1 MAHLLGDH
9 NVHGISNV
17 YLRVN
22 NGIEKIT
29 LNANVTSATLTHRS
43 TRVCAIEATVSSDAN
58 PATIIL
64 PTVSTL
70 PAGKEWSWTG
80 LFFDSTVP
88 VKIVTESNVLLF
100 TAFPNDVVEVMWVA
114 SENNWKV
121 VSHLKDEKKE
131 RLTGMLYPVGT
142 DTVELTVNSSNNKQ
156 YLVISDRV
164 LFFNYGDGTTKRV
177 FFKESVIEVPAT
189 ASGNTEPT
197 YVSINDAGAVIFD
210 NTPITMD
217 SRDRVLIARGIRVK
231 ISNVWNLTNFKYM
244 PYLADTDT
252 LLRSAA
258 LVAHKF
264 CVFPIEST
272 SQSRIRFTDFDLIQ
286 EGINYENSTL
296 NPDRLH
302 VNAANPG
309 VFYTFYPNTMS
320 LTSSSEVD
328 GNVYYVVGSGTTGTV
343 PADKYTVQVLLS
355 SPRGEIWR
363 LYGQELF
370 NSVEDAANAALGT
383 TWDVTGLPT
392 DGVAVAAFVIKG
404 DQYSGSST
412 LNLLSRN
419 NFTICSIPQQLLS
432 EGSAGG
438 ASAPMVSG
446 NTVLQENVVVG
457 TESSIKNFNFKS
469 HVPITVSGDTVTVS
483 VNGVE
488 NANTSNV
495 EVPVVHT
502 WTGTQDEYDDLTV
515 HNANTIYNIVDDNE
529 NSLNNLYHPPLLSC
543 MWSDHKLND
552 IHWLRAD
559 TFSWQSGEIYKAV
572 YNHLLQDI
580 TEKTYTYLYAWMK
593 TTANNDIYYTLTE
606 NPVVGDCLYDD
617 GSIFVTDDITG
628 VRKYAKII
636 SISSGGAL
644 GLANGDFY
652 VRQTLNDIDYG
663 SYIPL
668 TEDDCFVASDGHKIF
683 ASLAD
688 SAAYNIYD
696 LENTAIN
703 YYNNTGVAW
712 YFILDTENQRFK
724 LPRTKFGFTGLRT
737 NVGDYVKPDAL
748 LPNITGQADGNI
760 QGAAR
765 DWGASSSGALEWIGW
780 RNDASWEDNMG
791 GYAGIKFDAS
801 KSSSVYSGDGTNTKI
816 QPAATQMYLYFY
828 VGSYTSNAIT
838 QTAGLNAE
846 LFNSKVDLNAANLS
860 NAGKSLIAG
869 LGMPSSVY
877 DDLTLGASGTTY
889 LAPANGW
896 FFIRKRAGT
905 PGFNPFIALYDTTIG
920 LAVESR
926 PGANGEVSIQLI
938 LPIQKGHTARVDY
951 DATGTTDYFRFY
963 YAVGATN

>member
-29 LNANVTSATLTHRS
+29 LNANITSATLTYRS

-197 YVSINDAGAVIFD
+197 YLSINDAGSVIFD
-210 NTPITMD
+210 NTSITMD

-231 ISNVWNLTNFKYM
+231 INNVWNLTNFKYM

-264 CVFPIEST
+264 CVFPIDSASE
-272 SQSRIRFTDFDLIQ
+272 SRIRFTDFDLIQ

-302 VNAANPG
+302 INSANPG

-328 GNVYYVVGSGTTGTV
+328 GNVYYNVGSGTTGTV
-343 PADKYTVQVLLS
+343 PTDKYTVQVLLS

-404 DQYSGSST
+404 DQYSGSAT
-412 LNLLSRN
+412 LNLLNRN

-446 NTVLQENVVVG
+446 NTVLQDNVVVG
-457 TESSIKNFNFKS
+457 TESAIKNFNFKS

-502 WTGTQDEYDDLTV
+502 WTGTQDEYDALTIY
-515 HNANTIYNIVDDNE
+515 NSNTIYNIVDDNE
-529 NSLNNLYHPPLLSC
+529 HSLNNLYHPPLLSC

-559 TFSWQSGEIYKAV
+559 TFSWQSGNVYSAV
-572 YNHLLQDI
+572 YNHLINDI
-580 TEKTYTYLYAWMK
+580 IESAVTVYKWEAVGT
-593 TTANNDIYYTLTE
+593 TTAGLWYYTLSAT
-606 NPVVGDCLYDD
+606 PSVGDPLYIILYNFYDQNIQLISKFLNIASITNDTLEDSLGNVYRLTTDVLTNTTEINYD
-617 GSIFVTDDITG
+617 GVCHTIV
-628 VRKYAKII
+628 
-636 SISSGGAL
+636 
-644 GLANGDFY
+644 AN
-652 VRQTLNDIDYG
+652 
-663 SYIPL
+663 
-668 TEDDCFVASDGHKIF
+668 DGHKIV
-683 ASLAD
+683 LPND
-688 SAAYNIYD
+688 EQTMLQLYND
-696 LENTAIN
+696 
-703 YYNNTGVAW
+703 TGVAW
-712 YFILDTENQRFK
+712 YYILDLYNNRFK
-724 LPRTKFGFTGLRT
+724 LPRTKYGFTGLRSS
-737 NVGDYVKPDAL
+737 VGDYVAQEVL
-748 LPNITGQADGNI
+748 LPNITGTIPLSRSNHSLVTGSFYT
-760 QGAAR
+760 
-765 DWGASSSGALEWIGW
+765 ASASDTLSNSGGS
-780 RNDASWEDNMG
+780 NDTYLGVLSASR
-791 GYAGIKFDAS
+791 
-801 KSSSVYSGDGTNTKI
+801 SSSVYSGDGTNTKI
-816 QPAATQMYLYFY
+816 QPPATQMYLYFY
-828 VGSYTSNAIT
+828 VGNYTSNAIT

-860 NAGKSLIAG
+860 NTGKSLIAG

-877 DDLTLGASGTTY
+877 DDLTLAASGTQYT
-889 LAPANGW
+889 APANGYYVLY
-896 FFIRKRAGT
+896 ISAINPAGYIHMENLSSSFKCET
-905 PGFNPFIALYDTTIG
+905 RSTINGTGVWAFCPAKKSEKVSVNYDVLGTVSFKFHYAEG
-920 LAVESR
+920 SKSE
-926 PGANGEVSIQLI
+926 AN
-938 LPIQKGHTARVDY
+938 
-951 DATGTTDYFRFY
+951 
-963 YAVGATN
+963 